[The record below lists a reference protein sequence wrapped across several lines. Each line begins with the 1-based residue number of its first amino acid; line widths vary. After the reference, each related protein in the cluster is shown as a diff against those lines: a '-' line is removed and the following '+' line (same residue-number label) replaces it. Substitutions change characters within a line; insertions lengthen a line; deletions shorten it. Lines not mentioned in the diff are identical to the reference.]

1 MQKRKLGN
9 SGIEIAPL
17 MFGGNVF
24 GWTANEQTS
33 FRLLDAFVDAGFNA
47 IDTAD
52 VYSTWA
58 PGHTGGESET
68 IIGRWFAKTGKRN
81 KVMLATKVG
90 NKMSEDKRGLAKKYI
105 LQAVEDSLKRLNI
118 DTIDLYQSHIDDES
132 TPLDETL
139 EAYALLIKQGKVRV
153 IGASNY
159 KKDRL
164 ENAEKLSEQLG
175 IPLYETFQPRY
186 NLYDRKDYE
195 QELAPFCQKQNI
207 SVISYSFLCSGF
219 LTGKYRAESDA
230 SKSPRGAGIITKYFN
245 ERGFSILDALDSVA
259 KQLSSTPGN
268 VAIAWLLTRPLVTPI
283 ASATSIEQLND
294 LLAATRLQL
303 NQTQIDLLNQASA

>member
-9 SGIEIAPL
+9 SELEIAPL

-24 GWTANEQTS
+24 GWTVDEPTS
-33 FRLLDAFVDAGFNA
+33 FRILDAFVDAGFNA

-52 VYSTWA
+52 VYSTWV

-68 IIGRWFAKTGKRN
+68 ILGRWFAKSGKRN

-90 NKMSEDKRGLAKKYI
+90 NKMSETKRGLAKTYI

-118 DTIDLYQSHIDDES
+118 DTIDLYQSHIDDEN
-132 TPLDETL
+132 TPLEERF
-139 EAYALLIKQGKVRV
+139 EAYAQLVKQGKVRV

-159 KKDRL
+159 KADRL
-164 ENAEKLSEQLG
+164 AKALRISEQLG
-175 IPLYETFQPRY
+175 IPRYETLQPRY
-186 NLYDRKDYE
+186 NLFDRKEYE
-195 QELAPFCQKQNI
+195 QDLAPLCQKNNI
-207 SVISYSFLCSGF
+207 SVISYSSLGSGF
-219 LTGKYRAESDA
+219 LTGKYRKESDA

-245 ERGFSILDALDSVA
+245 ERGFKILDALDTVA

-283 ASATSIEQLND
+283 ASATGIEQLND

-303 NQTQIDLLNQASA
+303 NQTQIELLNQASA